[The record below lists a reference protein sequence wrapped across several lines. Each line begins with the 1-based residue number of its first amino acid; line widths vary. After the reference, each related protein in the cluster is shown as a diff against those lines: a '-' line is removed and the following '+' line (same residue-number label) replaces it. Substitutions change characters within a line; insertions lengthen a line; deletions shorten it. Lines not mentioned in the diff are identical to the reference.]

1 MAELLLE
8 ELGKGLKAGGVIEK
22 LVKIR
27 RPSSNST
34 NVLFGGTTSCLFL
47 GIGMLQNIRE
57 LRTKA
62 EGEQCQKGTDDTWV
76 SGMMEAESL
85 FLLSLFLPRVP
96 PASFFSSLKD
106 IRSNSR
112 PVTFCLRWRLWCW
125 ERPPRQEMLS
135 YSLLSTCTLAL

>member
-85 FLLSLFLPRVP
+85 FLLSLLLPVVAVVLVVPRVEREALLP
-96 PASFFSSLKD
+96 PSSWL
-106 IRSNSR
+106 
-112 PVTFCLRWRLWCW
+112 
-125 ERPPRQEMLS
+125 PP
-135 YSLLSTCTLAL
+135 TCTQCQGTSSYVYIRVKSN

>member
-34 NVLFGGTTSCLFL
+34 NVLFGGTTSCLLL

-85 FLLSLFLPRVP
+85 FLLSLLLPVVVVVLVVPRVEREALLP
-96 PASFFSSLKD
+96 PSSWL
-106 IRSNSR
+106 
-112 PVTFCLRWRLWCW
+112 
-125 ERPPRQEMLS
+125 PP
-135 YSLLSTCTLAL
+135 TCTQCQGTSSYVYIRVKSN

>member
-34 NVLFGGTTSCLFL
+34 NVLFGGTTSCLLL

-57 LRTKA
+57 
-62 EGEQCQKGTDDTWV
+62 QYQKGTDDTWV

-85 FLLSLFLPRVP
+85 FLLSLLLPVVVVVLVVPRVEREALLP
-96 PASFFSSLKD
+96 PSSWL
-106 IRSNSR
+106 
-112 PVTFCLRWRLWCW
+112 
-125 ERPPRQEMLS
+125 PP
-135 YSLLSTCTLAL
+135 TCTVCQGTSSYVYIRVKSN

>member
-22 LVKIR
+22 LVKIC
-27 RPSSNST
+27 RPPSNST
-34 NVLFGGTTSCLFL
+34 NVLFGGTTSCLLL

-62 EGEQCQKGTDDTWV
+62 EGEQCQKGTDDTCV

-85 FLLSLFLPRVP
+85 FLLSLLLPVVVVVLVVPRVEREALLP
-96 PASFFSSLKD
+96 PSSWL
-106 IRSNSR
+106 
-112 PVTFCLRWRLWCW
+112 
-125 ERPPRQEMLS
+125 PP
-135 YSLLSTCTLAL
+135 TCTVCQRTSSCIYQGQIQQVAIE